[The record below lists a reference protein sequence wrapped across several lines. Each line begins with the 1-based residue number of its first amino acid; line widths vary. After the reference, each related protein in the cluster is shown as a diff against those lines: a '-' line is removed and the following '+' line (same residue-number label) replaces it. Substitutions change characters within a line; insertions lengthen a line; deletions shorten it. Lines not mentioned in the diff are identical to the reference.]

1 MNSVV
6 VEDGF
11 VEKNTP
17 FSSTHL
23 VEVQFIND

>member
-11 VEKNTP
+11 VEKKN
-17 FSSTHL
+17 SVISTHL
-23 VEVQFIND
+23 VEVEFIND

>member
-11 VEKNTP
+11 VEKKNP
-17 FSSTHL
+17 VISTHV
-23 VEVQFIND
+23 VEVEFIND